1 MAFKKFLV
9 AAVTAAVLPTSAMAW
24 WDEGYAHRRS
34 VTLNAGV
41 VKGLTSEVKRAPVL
55 VRLHSG
61 VLDFTQVKPDGSDL
75 RFVAGDDKTPLNY
88 HIERFD
94 PLAELALIW
103 VDVPSVAP
111 GANQTIWL
119 YYGNDTA
126 KRVSDAGKTYDGEYS
141 LVLNLSENAAV
152 PVDQTANANRLTA
165 ANAKPTLEG
174 LIAGGLSLNAQSQV
188 RVAPSASLN
197 VPAGGKMTVSAWVKP
212 AAGVAVAGDTAL
224 YTKLSAGGEG
234 APSRLTVGLRD
245 GAPFVRLGASEAVA
259 ATPLPEGTWAHVAVT
274 ADGETV
280 TLFVNGVAAGSFAA
294 ALPELGGEEV
304 LGTISG
310 VAGFTGDVD
319 EVNRANAA
327 RSAAYIALQA
337 QSQGRSSGFATV
349 ATEAEEAGAAN
360 HDYMR
365 ILVSALTPDAW
376 AVIILLTIMSVISW
390 IIMVMKGQMF
400 GRTNRANRKFLEI
413 YQTATRGQGA
423 HTGLTN
429 KDLSSQHPHAS
440 VARLFSIGQDELRQ
454 RMTEAKD
461 LGSKYAIAPQS
472 VAAIRSAL
480 DAGHVREEQRL
491 AKWMVLLTIAIS
503 GGPFLGLLGTV
514 LGVMIT
520 FAGVA
525 AAGEV
530 NITAIAPGI
539 AAALLA
545 TVAGLAVAIPALFGY
560 NYLTSQLDN
569 ISADNQVFVDE
580 LEKRIAETY
589 RNSDR

>member
-1 MAFKKFLV
+1 
-9 AAVTAAVLPTSAMAW
+9 
-24 WDEGYAHRRS
+24 
-34 VTLNAGV
+34 
-41 VKGLTSEVKRAPVL
+41 
-55 VRLHSG
+55 
-61 VLDFTQVKPDGSDL
+61 
-75 RFVAGDDKTPLNY
+75 
-88 HIERFD
+88 
-94 PLAELALIW
+94 
-103 VDVPSVAP
+103 
-111 GANQTIWL
+111 
-119 YYGNDTA
+119 
-126 KRVSDAGKTYDGEYS
+126 
-141 LVLNLSENAAV
+141 
-152 PVDQTANANRLTA
+152 
-165 ANAKPTLEG
+165 
-174 LIAGGLSLNAQSQV
+174 V

-259 ATPLPEGTWAHVAVT
+259 ATPLPEGTWAHVAAT

-280 TLFVNGVAAGSFAA
+280 TLYVNGAPAGSFAA

-304 LGTISG
+304 IGTVSG
-310 VAGFTGDVD
+310 VTGFSGDID

-349 ATEAEEAGAAN
+349 ATEAEDAGAAN

-365 ILVSALTPDAW
+365 ILISALTPDAW
-376 AVIILLTIMSVISW
+376 VVIILLTIMSVISW
-390 IIMVMKGQMF
+390 IIMVMKGQLF

-429 KDLSSQHPHAS
+429 KDLSGQHPHAS